1 MSTTTVQA
9 TSTSGATLTVP
20 GAVLSTGNV
29 INASKLSEKTI
40 ELSTC
45 AQFGQW
51 FSFYHIHRHLRLPF
65 PPSPPLPLSL
75 SFPIPHPIP
84 MVWFGLTQ
92 KQERQ
97 YGFDAATNL
106 GGRAF
111 ILQFKVSATVLKTG
125 KHKGTRRF
133 TCQHQQMQQLR
144 SKFGSLPGSCFYFFP
159 NIGTF
164 TELEGVN
171 GNLLSN
177 SYMVDVAD
185 LPATIPATHRKNG
198 YHYAYLNATVPEVTV
213 TSDPF
218 KPKKVYPAIE
228 FVVLAISNPK
238 TYLSSSKDLIQSVRD
253 IDNENERIADLFFMN
268 AALVVFP
275 QE

>member
-9 TSTSGATLTVP
+9 TSTSGATLTAP
-20 GAVLSTGNV
+20 GTVLSTGNV

-51 FSFYHIHRHLRLPF
+51 FSFYHH
-65 PPSPPLPLSL
+65 LPL
-75 SFPIPHPIP
+75 FP

-97 YGFDAATNL
+97 HGFDAATNL

-171 GNLLSN
+171 GNLLSH
-177 SYMVDVAD
+177 SYMVDVAH
-185 LPATIPATHRKNG
+185 LPKTIPDANRANG
-198 YHYAYLNATVPEVTV
+198 YHYAYLNAEVPEVTI

-218 KPKKVYPAIE
+218 KPKKVYRADKFAE
-228 FVVLAISNPK
+228 QVISNLK
-238 TYLSSSKDLIQSVRD
+238 TDLPSSKALIRSIRD
-253 IDNENERIADLFFMN
+253 IDNENERIADLFFKN